1 MGEGTDELRKWQ
13 RIGCESKFD
22 RYFIFSLGKGGVS
35 REKLN
40 HILYE
45 ADEDEVFAYFKNKF
59 CSSPFDREV
68 RSEIDALM
76 DQVNEDRA
84 IVLADVILQL
94 DLPQSD
100 DDILFSSID
109 AVSNLGFQ
117 FLKRV
122 NDQQKVAD
130 ILDKR
135 INNATIEQ
143 LENISE
149 VLHNVEIEHGI
160 IKGQYYNDCK
170 LVNKEQLDHLN
181 KAFITRFLELDQEK
195 NIFLYPLRFHHS
207 LRLFKN
213 INKDK
218 YVKFLN
224 EKFKDKLN
232 KLRYIA
238 QFIVGTA
245 TEITNGKEGCTIFEI
260 SHNDDYLTFDDAD
273 KIIDQCISDGSIK
286 KISDDRLLRLAGYY
300 LVRHINNPDTHIYE
314 NEAIRLMNQWKQC

>member
-1 MGEGTDELRKWQ
+1 
-13 RIGCESKFD
+13 
-22 RYFIFSLGKGGVS
+22 
-35 REKLN
+35 
-40 HILYE
+40 
-45 ADEDEVFAYFKNKF
+45 
-59 CSSPFDREV
+59 
-68 RSEIDALM
+68 M

-160 IKGQYYNDCK
+160 IKGQYYNPNFD
-170 LVNKEQLDHLN
+170 
-181 KAFITRFLELDQEK
+181 
-195 NIFLYPLRFHHS
+195 S
-207 LRLFKN
+207 LK
-213 INKDK
+213 
-218 YVKFLN
+218 
-224 EKFKDKLN
+224 
-232 KLRYIA
+232 
-238 QFIVGTA
+238 
-245 TEITNGKEGCTIFEI
+245 
-260 SHNDDYLTFDDAD
+260 
-273 KIIDQCISDGSIK
+273 
-286 KISDDRLLRLAGYY
+286 
-300 LVRHINNPDTHIYE
+300 
-314 NEAIRLMNQWKQC
+314 